1 MRVPGWFREFLFRFG
16 DFPKVPVRVWG
27 WACSGG
33 SSVGCGGLLAALVPF
48 LPPLLLRMPPGF
60 VLFDSV
66 LTSVV

>member
-1 MRVPGWFREFLFRFG
+1 M
-16 DFPKVPVRVWG
+16 
-27 WACSGG
+27 
-33 SSVGCGGLLAALVPF
+33 GCGGLLAALVPF